1 MLFLELQRHNWY
13 VNQKPQYLDTRSDRT
28 DMVVGLHC
36 LYLEYQVK
44 LCGPEELE
52 FTRVSV
58 FSVNNAN
65 EKVYIGLW
73 YLLITL

>member
-1 MLFLELQRHNWY
+1 MTEQ
-13 VNQKPQYLDTRSDRT
+13 TRWWGCIDK
-28 DMVVGLHC
+28 
-36 LYLEYQVK
+36 LEYQVE

-73 YLLITL
+73 YLLIRLH